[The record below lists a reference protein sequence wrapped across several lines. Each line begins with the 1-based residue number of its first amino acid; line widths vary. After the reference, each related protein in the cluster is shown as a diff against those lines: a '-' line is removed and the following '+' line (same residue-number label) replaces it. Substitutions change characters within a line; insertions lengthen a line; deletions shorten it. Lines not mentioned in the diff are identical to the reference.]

1 MDLNEIRDKI
11 DKVDDQIIELFAQR
25 MELSNEVAQYKRAK
39 GIPVID
45 MTRERDKRN
54 KIFEK
59 SPKEVRD
66 YLPQLYSVVFEL
78 SRSYQN
84 RLNGVGNE
92 LVQSIQEAIDTTP
105 KLFPANIS
113 VACQGCEG
121 ANSQIACDRLIH
133 GAKIMY
139 FEDFEGVFAAIDTG
153 FCKYGVIPI
162 ENSLAGSVNQVY
174 DLMQRHQFHIVRS
187 VRQKID
193 HNLLV
198 KPGVKFEEIRE
209 IYSHP
214 HALSQCSAFLSSL
227 KDVKALPSQNTAVA
241 AQMVATSERR
251 DIAALASRA
260 CIKLYGLECLKPA
273 VQDKDN
279 NYTRFICISKDLQ
292 IFPGADRTSLMV
304 SVSHEPGSL
313 YRILSRFYA
322 LNVNLIKLESRP
334 LPDRDFEFMFYFD
347 VEASVHDPRFKQLI
361 AELQGDCESFTYLGS
376 YSETI

>member
-334 LPDRDFEFMFYFD
+334 LPDREFEFMFYFD

-361 AELQGDCESFTYLGS
+361 AELQGVCESFTYLGS